1 MIMVITNR
9 NDYLANSPES
19 SGGQKTINDIH
30 MKKSALLI
38 LAMIVLL
45 QVFSQTNPGKT
56 QKDSIAGF
64 PPFTL
69 LLPDNRNVMVKDLL
83 PENTP
88 ILLILF
94 HPDCDHCQQET
105 EDITKRIKE
114 FEHIQII
121 MATPA
126 SYDQMKKFWVTYE
139 LTKYKNIM
147 IGQDHKVMMPT
158 YFNISKL
165 PFIAFYSA
173 KKELIG
179 THEGPMK
186 VAEILTKFKK
196 Q

>member
-1 MIMVITNR
+1 
-9 NDYLANSPES
+9 
-19 SGGQKTINDIH
+19 
-30 MKKSALLI
+30 MKKSVLLI
-38 LAMIVLL
+38 LVLTTLL
-45 QVFSQTNPGKT
+45 QAFSQTNLDKS
-56 QKDSIAGF
+56 QKDTAAGF

-83 PENTP
+83 PENTS

-94 HPDCDHCQQET
+94 HPDCEHCQHET
-105 EDITKRIKE
+105 EDITKRITE

-126 SYDQMKKFWVTYE
+126 SFDQMRKFWANYE
-139 LTKYKNIM
+139 LDKYKNIM
-147 IGQDHKVMMPT
+147 VGQDHKVMMPT

-179 THEGPMK
+179 THDGPMK
-186 VAEILTKFKK
+186 VNEILTKFKMK
-196 Q
+196 